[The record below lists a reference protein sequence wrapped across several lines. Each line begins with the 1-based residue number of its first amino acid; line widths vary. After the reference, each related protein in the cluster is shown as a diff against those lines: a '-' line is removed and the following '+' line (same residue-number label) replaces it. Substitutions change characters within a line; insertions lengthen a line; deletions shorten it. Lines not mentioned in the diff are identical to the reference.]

1 MAKALCIAGMVVAAL
16 QVLVFGVDI
25 SVHFPF
31 NAPSW
36 WMDVFPI
43 VCVDSGVSQLGDVAR
58 TDVSEIAILPAVK
71 NYTNRAVLRRLPSF
85 QTAWS
90 VKSSPMGPPR
100 SEGVGNLLAG
110 ENSVP
115 GRGASGALCFTPGL
129 IQ

>member
-43 VCVDSGVSQLGDVAR
+43 VCALILGYLSWA
-58 TDVSEIAILPAVK
+58 T
-71 NYTNRAVLRRLPSF
+71 LRE
-85 QTAWS
+85 QT
-90 VKSSPMGPPR
+90 
-100 SEGVGNLLAG
+100 
-110 ENSVP
+110 
-115 GRGASGALCFTPGL
+115 
-129 IQ
+129 